1 LAVFYQFPQ
10 IALIFLVV
18 FKTSILAV
26 ASEQVAF
33 DSLLFIGDLLGVP
46 VKDVKRCF
54 CACVCIYNTSR
65 RP

>member
-33 DSLLFIGDLLGVP
+33 NVNRIFRLY
-46 VKDVKRCF
+46 KTQKCQ
-54 CACVCIYNTSR
+54 NKT
-65 RP
+65 